1 MKSMIHF
8 LRRKW
13 QTLKKG
19 SIAVGVSSVVI
30 VAFGMNM
37 AVIAN
42 KEAVKKDIILKT
54 PQTEYVL
61 TVALAK
67 TPREQALGLM
77 GIKSLR
83 EGEGMLFV
91 FDKPKRVGFWMKNMQ
106 VPLDIFFIG
115 TDKKINHIAEK
126 VSPCPKQGFC
136 PMYESSALVHYV
148 LEVPSG
154 YTKKNQIKIGDEL
167 ILN

>member
-1 MKSMIHF
+1 MIHF

-19 SIAVGVSSVVI
+19 SIVVGISSIVI

-42 KEAVKKDIILKT
+42 KEAVKKNILLKT
-54 PQTEYVL
+54 SRTEVAL
-61 TVALAK
+61 TVSIAK
-67 TPREQALGLM
+67 SSREQALGLM
-77 GIKSLR
+77 GVKSLK

-91 FDKPKRVGFWMKNMQ
+91 FDKPKQVGFWMKNMLIS
-106 VPLDIFFIG
+106 LDMLFIG
-115 TDKKINHIAEK
+115 EDKKINHIAEK
-126 VSPCPKQGFC
+126 VPPCPKQGAC
-136 PMYESSALVHYV
+136 PTYGSSALVHYV

-154 YTKKNQIKIGDEL
+154 YAKKNQINIGDAL
-167 ILN
+167 IF